1 MMVLIKSYVLL
12 LKLTFKVKYALVSV
26 EKSPVF
32 IRACPYIP
40 AYGKNRPYFAH
51 IFVSFLTSDD
61 LLHIQEHQ
69 NLPQLRPPATE
80 PQELT
85 CSAPVLPA
93 LISMLGE
100 WWWPSADW
108 SCSCYCERSY
118 FSWKLQ
124 ILPVFLL
131 KKCSYFLRIFTKL
144 NPYEEFST
152 LLLVLG
158 LRFWS

>member
-12 LKLTFKVKYALVSV
+12 LKLTFKVKYALVSI

-40 AYGKNRPYFAH
+40 AYFAR

-124 ILPVFLL
+124 ILPVF
-131 KKCSYFLRIFTKL
+131 CPYFCWKIACISPVILQNWARMKNSL
-144 NPYEEFST
+144 HC
-152 LLLVLG
+152 LV
-158 LRFWS
+158 